1 MDKEKESIA
10 LYPQMKLLFCSDI
23 SWESTEDAD
32 LRIAKGYIEGLSD
45 FKELKPEDFM
55 SPCHIS
61 DPGLKKKVIEMAIH
75 PWHILNPDL
84 RKKVAEII
92 KNKKYEF
99 ARENVQKIIKVIK
112 DEKPDGIFLLG
123 DIIDDGS
130 CHFSHENELYD
141 VLKWINSKHINTFL
155 IQGNHDYYSED
166 EYKQLISKI
175 EDFGYIH
182 EISGKKAIF
191 HELSILGVPFET
203 TDHLGMIKKFVEE
216 NKHHNFDFVIAHSH
230 YRRRIWLTDLPTK
243 YIVTGHFGQGYHFSP
258 EGRLLLS
265 TDGFPYSYLTFD
277 LSANKAILNYGKS
290 LLRKTGTKIELILK
304 EKGIQRIMGDKKFI
318 EDLEKRRKE
327 EETKLRTLKEAK
339 YQFHNLHSDAEKRGI
354 IKILFENGV
363 PITHVREYIKDQEW
377 IRGMYKKMKRNSN

>member
-1 MDKEKESIA
+1 
-10 LYPQMKLLFCSDI
+10 MKLLFCSDI
-23 SWESTEDAD
+23 GWESTGEV
-32 LRIAKGYIEGLSD
+32 YIDINKEYS
-45 FKELKPEDFM
+45 KELTEFEWLRVEDLM
-55 SPCHIS
+55 SPRRIS
-61 DPGLKKKVIEMAIH
+61 DPELKRRV
-75 PWHILNPDL
+75 L
-84 RKKVAEII
+84 EII
-92 KNKKYEF
+92 KNKMYEHVK
-99 ARENVQKIIKVIK
+99 ENVQKIIKIIE

-141 VLKWINSKHINTFL
+141 VLRWINSKVINTFL
-155 IQGNHDYYSED
+155 IQSNHDYYSED
-166 EYKQLISKI
+166 KYKQLISKI
-175 EDFGYIH
+175 DDFDYIH
-182 EISGKKAIF
+182 EISEKRTIF
-191 HELSILGVPFET
+191 KELSILGVPFET
-203 TDHLGMIKKFVEE
+203 TDHLGRIKKFVEE

-318 EDLEKRRKE
+318 VELERRRKDE
-327 EETKLRTLKEAK
+327 ENRLKALKVAK
-339 YQFHNLHSDAEKRGI
+339 YQFLNSHSDAEKRRIVKTLFDGGI
-354 IKILFENGV
+354 

-377 IRGMYKKMKRNSN
+377 IRGMYKELKRSSNYS